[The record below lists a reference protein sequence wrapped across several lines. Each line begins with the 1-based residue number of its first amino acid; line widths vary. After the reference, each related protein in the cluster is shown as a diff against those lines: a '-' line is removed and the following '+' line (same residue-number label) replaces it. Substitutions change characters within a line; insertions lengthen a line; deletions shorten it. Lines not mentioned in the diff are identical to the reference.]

1 MRVFHYVTQADG
13 DRVRIVA
20 YAFYRNY
27 SLLHRAD
34 SVFVPDCYQ
43 DKCRVLSVRVREDKS
58 GGVTMYVVLSPVAV
72 RAKKAKSKKQVHY
85 RAP

>member
-27 SLLHRAD
+27 SLLHRVD
-34 SVFVPDCYQ
+34 SVFVPDCYRA
-43 DKCRVLSVRVREDKS
+43 KCRVLRVRVREDTS
-58 GGVTMYVVLSPVAV
+58 GVTMYVVLTPVAV
-72 RAKKAKSKKQVHY
+72 REKKAKLKKQVHY